1 MAMCIA
7 RLLLVT
13 AGLLLLCVKVPV
25 SAGVYSARRKAAP
38 ARDCARRTT
47 PLDDARAV
55 APRLFGSERAA
66 EAVPTQP
73 ATTETPTPTPA
84 APARDKYFG
93 PDDIIASEVYAC
105 PEGQFIT
112 SIALYAEDLVG
123 GMAFMKCAATGAK
136 PKRQELK
143 IGTRNPARGGR
154 RVNFASATGFDGAV
168 AGAVYDDALC
178 PGCSYDGR
186 FVAGLA
192 LRRAA
197 SDARDWT
204 YTAGSHNA
212 CALRGSN
219 SISGG
224 GGSGGG
230 GSGGGR
236 GRHAARSL
244 RAPSLPPPPLLPLPP
259 LLLQFPA
266 SKFPLKPFYCPPGT
280 KIVALRVA
288 ARYDRLAPSPFISG
302 FGVVCGE
309 PAAA

>member
-1 MAMCIA
+1 MIA
-7 RLLLVT
+7 GKLLLVT
-13 AGLLLLCVKVPV
+13 AGLLLLCVKIPV
-25 SAGVYSARRKAAP
+25 SAS
-38 ARDCARRTT
+38 
-47 PLDDARAV
+47 PLTRS
-55 APRLFGSERAA
+55 LFGSERAA

-136 PKRQELK
+136 PQRQELK

-154 RVNFASATGFDGAV
+154 RVDFASATGFDGAA

-197 SDARDWT
+197 GDARDWT
-204 YTAGSHNA
+204 YTAGSHN
-212 CALRGSN
+212 G
-219 SISGG
+219 
-224 GGSGGG
+224 
-230 GSGGGR
+230 
-236 GRHAARSL
+236 
-244 RAPSLPPPPLLPLPP
+244 
-259 LLLQFPA
+259 
-266 SKFPLKPFYCPPGT
+266 KFPLKPFYCPPGT

-288 ARYDRLAPSPFISG
+288 SRYDRLAPSPFISG